1 VTERQ
6 RILFFTSNGTG
17 LGHLTRSMAIAR
29 RLDGRFEP
37 LVFTL
42 SAAAPV
48 VREHGFPVEFC
59 ASYRTP
65 CAGTEWRWSRR
76 LRGRAR
82 AAIAEARPALVVFDG
97 AHPYLGFLDALRAER
112 PRAVWCRRAM
122 WKPGANR
129 AALPRTAAFDAVLE
143 PGELAAEVDRGPT
156 VPRRGEARRVG
167 PIVYLDRSELR
178 PRAEAERE
186 LGLRPGAT
194 NVLVALGQGA
204 EVRAASERCVR
215 HLAGRDGV
223 QVAVLESAI
232 AAGLDAP
239 AGVAH
244 LRSTYPMSRNYA
256 AFDLVVAAAG
266 YNAFHELLE
275 LGVPTLF
282 VPIAR
287 ETDDQA
293 ARAAWAAAAGLA
305 GAVSGPQAPE
315 LEPELDR
322 LLDSTERARVAARLA
337 ELPPAG
343 GAGEAATWLA
353 SLADGGSGGGAA
365 PGRPRGRRL
374 GWHLPGGSP
383 REAAEFIARV
393 PRGTAAL
400 AKQLLTSPRPPRTV
414 ILALGLRG
422 SELER
427 EVAAA
432 LARTP
437 DPPERVLVV
446 TDSLDFG
453 PLRRAGVGF
462 EHVPAA
468 GERQPELAGGDYD
481 SFLRRRLAL
490 ILAERRRPRRA
501 IAIGAGDEALL
512 QASL

>member
-1 VTERQ
+1 MSSRR

-29 RLDGRFEP
+29 RLDERFEP
-37 LVFTL
+37 LIFTL

-48 VREHGFPVEFC
+48 VREQGFPVEYC

-82 AAIAEARPALVVFDG
+82 AAIAEARPAIVVFDG

-143 PGELAAEVDRGPT
+143 PGELAAAADRGPT
-156 VPRRGEARRVG
+156 VARRDEAHRVG

-178 PRAEAERE
+178 PRSEAERE
-186 LGLRPGAT
+186 LGLDAGAT
-194 NVLVALGQGA
+194 NVLIALGQGA
-204 EVRAASERCVR
+204 EVRAASGRCVR

-232 AAGLDAP
+232 AANLDAP
-239 AGVAH
+239 GDVVH
-244 LRSTYPMSRNYA
+244 LRATYPMSRDYA
-256 AFDLVVAAAG
+256 AFDLVVAAPG
-266 YNAFHELLE
+266 YNAFHELLG
-275 LGVPTLF
+275 LGVPSLF

-293 ARAAWAAAAGLA
+293 GRAAWAAAAGLA
-305 GAVSGPQAPE
+305 GAVAGPESPD
-315 LEPELDR
+315 LERELDR
-322 LLDSTERARVAARLA
+322 LLDPAERARIAARLG
-337 ELPPAG
+337 ELPPAT
-343 GAGEAATWLA
+343 GAGEAAGWIA
-353 SLADGGSGGGAA
+353 SLADRGEGE
-365 PGRPRGRRL
+365 PREPARRRRL
-374 GWHLPGGSP
+374 GWHLPGGSV
-383 REAAEFIARV
+383 REAAEFVARV

-400 AKQLLTSPRPPRTV
+400 AKQIVTAPRPPRTV
-414 ILALGLRG
+414 ILSLALAGA
-422 SELER
+422 ELER

-432 LARTP
+432 LAGTA
-437 DPPERVLVV
+437 DPRERVLVI
-446 TDSLDFG
+446 TDSLDFA

-468 GERQPELAGGDYD
+468 GELQPELAGGDYE

-490 ILAERRRPRRA
+490 ILAERRRPARTM
-501 IAIGAGDEALL
+501 AIGAADEATLRSVL
-512 QASL
+512 

>member
-1 VTERQ
+1 MTDRR

-17 LGHLTRSMAIAR
+17 LGHLTRAMAIAR
-29 RLDGRFEP
+29 RLDERFEA
-37 LVFTL
+37 LMFTL

-48 VREHGFPVEFC
+48 VREQGFPVEFC

-65 CAGTEWRWSRR
+65 GAGTEWRWSRR

-82 AAIAEARPALVVFDG
+82 AAIAEAKPALVVFDG

-129 AALPRTAAFDAVLE
+129 PALPRAAAFDAVLE
-143 PGELAAEVDRGPT
+143 PGELAAEADRGPT
-156 VPRRGEARRVG
+156 VARRAEAHSVG

-186 LGLRPGAT
+186 LGLEPGGI

-215 HLAGRDGV
+215 HLAPREGV
-223 QVAVLESAI
+223 QLAVLESAI
-232 AAGLDAP
+232 AAGLDVP
-239 AGVAH
+239 AGVVH

-266 YNAFHELLE
+266 YNGFHELLE
-275 LGVPTLF
+275 LGVPALF

-293 ARAAWAAAAGLA
+293 ARARWAAAVGLA
-305 GAVSGPQAPE
+305 GAVAAPDAPG
-315 LEPELDR
+315 LERELDR
-322 LLDSTERARVAARLA
+322 LLDPAERGRIAARLA
-337 ELPPAG
+337 ELPRAT
-343 GAGEAATWLA
+343 GAQEAADWFAGLVSGTPA
-353 SLADGGSGGGAA
+353 SGRSRRASAA
-365 PGRPRGRRL
+365 GRN
-374 GWHLPGGSP
+374 WHLPGGSP
-383 REAAEFIARV
+383 REAAEFMARV

-422 SELER
+422 ADLER

-432 LARTP
+432 LDRTP
-437 DPPERVLVV
+437 DPPDRVLVL
-446 TDSLDFG
+446 TDSLHFG
-453 PLRRAGVGF
+453 PLRRLGVGF

-468 GERQPELAGGDYD
+468 GERQAELAGGDYEV
-481 SFLRRRLAL
+481 FLRRRLAL
-490 ILAERRRPRRA
+490 ILAERRRPART
-501 IAIGAGDEALL
+501 IAIGDADAPTLH
-512 QASL
+512 AVP

>member
-1 VTERQ
+1 MTNPQ

-29 RLDGRFEP
+29 RLDDRFEP
-37 LVFTL
+37 LIFTL

-48 VREHGFPVEFC
+48 VRGQGFPVEYC

-82 AAIAEARPALVVFDG
+82 AAIAEARPAVVVFDG

-143 PGELAAEVDRGPT
+143 PGELAAEADRGPT
-156 VPRRGEARRVG
+156 VARRAEAHRVG

-178 PRAEAERE
+178 PRSEAERG

-215 HLAGRDGV
+215 HLAGRDDV

-232 AAGLDAP
+232 AAGLEVP

-244 LRSTYPMSRNYA
+244 LRATYPMSRDYA
-256 AFDLVVAAAG
+256 AFDLAIAAPG
-266 YNAFHELLE
+266 YNAFHELLG
-275 LGVPTLF
+275 LGVPSLF

-305 GAVSGPQAPE
+305 GAVAGPEAPA
-315 LEPELDR
+315 LERELDR
-322 LLDSTERARVAARLA
+322 LLEPTERARISARLA
-337 ELPPAG
+337 DLPPAE
-343 GAGEAATWLA
+343 GAGEAAAWLA
-353 SLADGGSGGGAA
+353 SLADADAGESQVRA
-365 PGRPRGRRL
+365 RRRRL
-374 GWHLPGGSP
+374 GWHLPGGSV

-400 AKQLLTSPRPPRTV
+400 AKQLVTAPRPPRTV
-414 ILALGLRG
+414 ILALGLAG
-422 SELER
+422 ADLER

-437 DPPERVLVV
+437 DPPERVLVI
-446 TDSLDFG
+446 TDSLDFAS
-453 PLRRAGVGF
+453 LRRAGVGF

-468 GERQPELAGGDYD
+468 GERQAELAGGDYD

-490 ILAERRRPRRA
+490 ILAERRRPARA
-501 IAIGAGDEALL
+501 MAIGAADEATLRSVL
-512 QASL
+512 

>member
-1 VTERQ
+1 VNDRR

-29 RLDGRFEP
+29 RLDERFEP

-48 VREHGFPVEFC
+48 VRAQGFPVEYC

-65 CAGTEWRWSRR
+65 AAGTEWRWSRR

-82 AAIAEARPALVVFDG
+82 AAIAEASPALVVFDG

-129 AALPRTAAFDAVLE
+129 PALPRTAAFDAVLE
-143 PGELAAEVDRGPT
+143 PGELAAELDRGPT
-156 VPRRGEARRVG
+156 VARRDEAHRVG

-178 PRAEAERE
+178 PRAAAEQE
-186 LGLRPGAT
+186 LGLEAGAT

-204 EVRAASERCVR
+204 EVRAASERCIR
-215 HLAGRDGV
+215 HLAGREGV
-223 QVAVLESAI
+223 QVAVLESGI
-232 AAGLDAP
+232 AAGLDVP
-239 AGVAH
+239 VGVAH
-244 LRSTYPMSRNYA
+244 LRSTYPMSRDYA
-256 AFDLVVAAAG
+256 AFDLAVAAAG

-293 ARAAWAAAAGLA
+293 ARATWAARAGLA
-305 GAVSGPQAPE
+305 GAVAGPEAPD
-315 LEPELDR
+315 LERELDR
-322 LLDSTERARVAARLA
+322 LLEPAERTRIEARLA
-337 ELPPAG
+337 ELPAATG
-343 GAGEAATWLA
+343 DAEAARWLG
-353 SLADGGSGGGAA
+353 SLADPGSDGPAE
-365 PGRPRGRRL
+365 PGRARRRRL

-400 AKQLLTSPRPPRTV
+400 ARQLVTSPRPPRTV
-414 ILALGLRG
+414 ILAIGLAG
-422 SELER
+422 DELER
-427 EVAAA
+427 ELAAA
-432 LARTP
+432 LARTS

-446 TDSLDFG
+446 TDSLDFAL
-453 PLRRAGVGF
+453 LRRAGVGF

-501 IAIGAGDEALL
+501 IAIGAADEATLRAAL
-512 QASL
+512 